1 MILYNLDY
9 DIVNA
14 NIFIVEFITLVCANA
29 SPMHAN
35 MSNLEWN
42 FGKTNE
48 KCLYN
53 LEICFNCK

>member
-14 NIFIVEFITLVCANA
+14 NIFIVEFIALVCANA